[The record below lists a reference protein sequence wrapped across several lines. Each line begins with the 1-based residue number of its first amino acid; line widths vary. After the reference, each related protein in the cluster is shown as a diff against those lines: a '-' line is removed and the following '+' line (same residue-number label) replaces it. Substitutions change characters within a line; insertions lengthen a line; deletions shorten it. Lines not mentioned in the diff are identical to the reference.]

1 MLEIAILAIVIAL
14 IFDFVNGFNDSANSV
29 ATVIGTRVLRPLQAV
44 ALSAAANFAGPF
56 IFGVA
61 VATTIA
67 KGIVSPDEITVYMII
82 GGLAGA
88 IAWSSLCTYFG
99 LPISN
104 SHSLIGGI
112 MGAGIAGLG
121 FEQLVFGGL
130 TKVFAGIIIAPIG
143 GMIFGI
149 ALAGAIIVFLANRRP
164 AIVNRTFG
172 RLQII
177 SSAWFALTHGANDG
191 QKTMGIIV
199 LILFS
204 ADLISEI
211 HMPLWVIFAAA
222 SAMGLGTFFGGYKV
236 IKTLGVRVTRLRPYQ
251 GFAAETGG
259 GLMLAVFAIFG
270 IPASTTHAIT
280 GTIMGAGAARR
291 KTCSS
296 LESQQADHIFLGN
309 YHTRSRWT
317 WNCIYLRN
325 PFVCIA
331 IHKEVSS
338 STKNI
343 SIH

>member
-1 MLEIAILAIVIAL
+1 MYELAIAAIIVAL

-29 ATVIGTRVLRPLQAV
+29 ATVIGTRVLKPLHAV
-44 ALSAAANFAGPF
+44 ALSAAANFIGPF
-56 IFGVA
+56 VFGVA

-112 MGAGIAGLG
+112 MGAAIIGLG
-121 FEQLVFGGL
+121 FETLVYGGL

-143 GMIFGI
+143 GIAFGM
-149 ALAGAIIVFLANRRP
+149 ALAGIIIAVFARRRP
-164 AIVNRTFG
+164 AVVNRTFG
-172 RLQII
+172 RLSII
-177 SSAWFALTHGANDG
+177 SSAWLALTHGANDG

-204 ADLISEI
+204 AGIISEI
-211 HMPLWVIFAAA
+211 HMPLWVIVAAA

-236 IKTLGVRVTRLRPYQ
+236 IKTLGLKITRLKPYQ
-251 GFAAETGG
+251 GFAAQTGG
-259 GLMLAVFAIFG
+259 GMMLAIFAVLG

-280 GTIMGAGAARR
+280 GSVMGAGAARR
-291 KTCSS
+291 KRAVRWKVSR
-296 LESQQADHIFLGN
+296 QIIFSWVITIPGAAGLAITFT
-309 YHTRSRWT
+309 YIIH
-317 WNCIYLRN
+317 L
-325 PFVCIA
+325 FV
-331 IHKEVSS
+331 
-338 STKNI
+338 
-343 SIH
+343 

>member
-1 MLEIAILAIVIAL
+1 MYELAIGAIIVAL

-29 ATVIGTRVLRPLQAV
+29 ATVIGTRVLKPLHAV
-44 ALSAAANFAGPF
+44 ALSAAANFIGPF
-56 IFGVA
+56 VFGVA

-112 MGAGIAGLG
+112 MGAGIIGLG
-121 FEQLVFGGL
+121 FEQLVYGGL

-143 GMIFGI
+143 GIIFGMVLVGIII
-149 ALAGAIIVFLANRRP
+149 AVFAKRKP
-164 AIVNRTFG
+164 AVVNRTFG
-172 RLQII
+172 RLSII
-177 SSAWFALTHGANDG
+177 SSAWLALTHGANDG

-236 IKTLGVRVTRLRPYQ
+236 IKTLGLKITRLKPYQ
-251 GFAAETGG
+251 GFAAQTGG
-259 GLMLAVFAIFG
+259 GVMLAIFAILG

-280 GTIMGAGAARR
+280 GSVMGAGAARR
-291 KTCSS
+291 IRAVRWRVSR
-296 LESQQADHIFLGN
+296 QIIFSWVITIPGAAGLAIAFT
-309 YHTRSRWT
+309 YIIH
-317 WNCIYLRN
+317 L
-325 PFVCIA
+325 FV
-331 IHKEVSS
+331 
-338 STKNI
+338 
-343 SIH
+343 

>member
-1 MLEIAILAIVIAL
+1 MYELAVVAIIIAL

-29 ATVIGTRVLRPLQAV
+29 ATVIGTRVLRPLHAV
-44 ALSAAANFAGPF
+44 TISALANFAGPF

-67 KGIVSPDEITVYMII
+67 KGIVSPDQITVYMIM
-82 GGLAGA
+82 GGLVGA
-88 IAWSSLCTYFG
+88 IVWSSLCTYFG

-112 MGAGIAGLG
+112 MGAGIIGLG
-121 FEQLVFGGL
+121 FEQLVYGGL

-143 GMIFGI
+143 GIVFGM
-149 ALAGAIIVFLANRRP
+149 ALAGIIIAVLAKRRP
-164 AIVNRTFG
+164 AVVNRTFG

-204 ADLISEI
+204 AGIISEI

-236 IKTLGVRVTRLRPYQ
+236 IKTLGLKVTRLKPYQ

-259 GLMLAVFAIFG
+259 GMMLAIFAILG

-291 KTCSS
+291 KRAVRWKVSR
-296 LESQQADHIFLGN
+296 QIIFSWVITIPGAAGLAIAFT
-309 YHTRSRWT
+309 YIIH
-317 WNCIYLRN
+317 L
-325 PFVCIA
+325 FV
-331 IHKEVSS
+331 
-338 STKNI
+338 
-343 SIH
+343 

>member
-1 MLEIAILAIVIAL
+1 MIEIAIAAIIIAL

-29 ATVIGTRVLRPLQAV
+29 ATVIGTRVLKPLHAV
-44 ALSAAANFAGPF
+44 ALSAAANFVGPF
-56 IFGVA
+56 VFGVA

-112 MGAGIAGLG
+112 MGAGIIGLG
-121 FEQLVFGGL
+121 FEQLVYGGL
-130 TKVFAGIIIAPIG
+130 TKVFTGIIIAPIG
-143 GMIFGI
+143 G
-149 ALAGAIIVFLANRRP
+149 IVFGMVLVGIIIAVFAKRKP

-172 RLQII
+172 RLSII
-177 SSAWFALTHGANDG
+177 SSAWLALTHGANDG

-211 HMPLWVIFAAA
+211 HMPLWVILAAA

-236 IKTLGVRVTRLRPYQ
+236 IKTLGLKITRLKPYQ
-251 GFAAETGG
+251 GFAAQTGG
-259 GLMLAVFAIFG
+259 GVMLAIFAILG

-280 GTIMGAGAARR
+280 GSVMGAGAARR
-291 KTCSS
+291 IRAVRWKVSR
-296 LESQQADHIFLGN
+296 QIIFSWVITIPGAAGLAIAFT
-309 YHTRSRWT
+309 YIIH
-317 WNCIYLRN
+317 L
-325 PFVCIA
+325 FV
-331 IHKEVSS
+331 
-338 STKNI
+338 
-343 SIH
+343 

>member
-1 MLEIAILAIVIAL
+1 MYELAIVAIIVAL

-29 ATVIGTRVLRPLQAV
+29 ATVIGTRVLRPIHAV
-44 ALSAAANFAGPF
+44 ALSAAANFIGPF
-56 IFGVA
+56 VFGVA

-112 MGAGIAGLG
+112 MGAAIIGLG
-121 FEQLVFGGL
+121 FEQLVYGGL

-143 GMIFGI
+143 GVIFGMVLVGIII
-149 ALAGAIIVFLANRRP
+149 AVFAKYRP
-164 AIVNRTFG
+164 AVVNRTFG
-172 RLQII
+172 RLSII
-177 SSAWFALTHGANDG
+177 SSAWLALTHGANDG

-236 IKTLGVRVTRLRPYQ
+236 IKTLGLKITRLKPYQ
-251 GFAAETGG
+251 GFAAQTGG
-259 GLMLAVFAIFG
+259 GVMLAIFAILG

-280 GTIMGAGAARR
+280 GSVMGAGAARR
-291 KTCSS
+291 IRAVRWKVSR
-296 LESQQADHIFLGN
+296 QIIFSWVITIPGAAGLAIAFT
-309 YHTRSRWT
+309 YIIH
-317 WNCIYLRN
+317 L
-325 PFVCIA
+325 FV
-331 IHKEVSS
+331 
-338 STKNI
+338 
-343 SIH
+343 

>member
-1 MLEIAILAIVIAL
+1 MIELAIAAIIVAL

-29 ATVIGTRVLRPLQAV
+29 ATVIGTRVLKPLHAV
-44 ALSAAANFAGPF
+44 ALSAAANFVGPF
-56 IFGVA
+56 VFGVA

-112 MGAGIAGLG
+112 MGAGIIGLG
-121 FEQLVFGGL
+121 FEQLVYGGL

-143 GMIFGI
+143 GIIFGMVLVGIII
-149 ALAGAIIVFLANRRP
+149 AVFAKRKP
-164 AIVNRTFG
+164 AVVNRTFG
-172 RLQII
+172 RLSII
-177 SSAWFALTHGANDG
+177 SSAWLALTHGANDG

-236 IKTLGVRVTRLRPYQ
+236 IKTLGLKITRLKPYQ
-251 GFAAETGG
+251 GFAAQTGG
-259 GLMLAVFAIFG
+259 GVMLAIFALLG

-280 GTIMGAGAARR
+280 GSVMGAGAARR
-291 KTCSS
+291 IRAVRWRVSR
-296 LESQQADHIFLGN
+296 QIIFSWVITIPGAAGLAIAFT
-309 YHTRSRWT
+309 YIIH
-317 WNCIYLRN
+317 L
-325 PFVCIA
+325 FV
-331 IHKEVSS
+331 
-338 STKNI
+338 
-343 SIH
+343 

>member
-1 MLEIAILAIVIAL
+1 MIEIAIAAIIIAL
-14 IFDFVNGFNDSANSV
+14 IFDFVNGFNVSANSV
-29 ATVIGTRVLRPLQAV
+29 ATVIGTRVLKPLHAV
-44 ALSAAANFAGPF
+44 ALSAAANFVGPF
-56 IFGVA
+56 VFGVA

-112 MGAGIAGLG
+112 MGAGIIGLG
-121 FEQLVFGGL
+121 FEQLVYGGL

-143 GMIFGI
+143 GIIFGMI
-149 ALAGAIIVFLANRRP
+149 LVGIIITVFAKRKP
-164 AIVNRTFG
+164 AVVNRTFG

-211 HMPLWVIFAAA
+211 HMPLWVILAAA

-236 IKTLGVRVTRLRPYQ
+236 IKTLGLKITRLKPYQ
-251 GFAAETGG
+251 GFAAQTGG
-259 GLMLAVFAIFG
+259 GVMLAIFAILG

-280 GTIMGAGAARR
+280 GSVMGAGAARR
-291 KTCSS
+291 IRAVRWRVSR
-296 LESQQADHIFLGN
+296 QIIFSWVITIPGAAGLAIAFT
-309 YHTRSRWT
+309 YIIH
-317 WNCIYLRN
+317 L
-325 PFVCIA
+325 FV
-331 IHKEVSS
+331 
-338 STKNI
+338 
-343 SIH
+343 

>member
-1 MLEIAILAIVIAL
+1 MIEIAIGAIIVAL

-29 ATVIGTRVLRPLQAV
+29 ATVIGTRVLRPIHAV
-44 ALSAAANFAGPF
+44 AISAVANFVGPF

-67 KGIVSPDEITVYMII
+67 KGIVSPDDITVYMII

-88 IAWSSLCTYFG
+88 ISWSTICTYFG

-121 FEQLVFGGL
+121 FEKLVFDGL
-130 TKVFAGIIIAPIG
+130 TKVFAGIVIAPVG

-149 ALAGAIIVFLANRRP
+149 ALTGIIITLLARRKP
-164 AIVNRTFG
+164 AIVNKTFG

-204 ADLISEI
+204 AGMIPELE
-211 HMPLWVIFAAA
+211 MPLWVIFAAA
-222 SAMGLGTFFGGYKV
+222 TAMGLGTFFGGYKV
-236 IKTLGVRVTRLRPYQ
+236 IKTLGVKVTRLRPYQ

-259 GLMLAVFAIFG
+259 GVMLAIFATLG

-280 GTIMGAGAARR
+280 GTIMGSGAARR
-291 KTCSS
+291 KRAVRWKVSR
-296 LESQQADHIFLGN
+296 QIIFSWMITIPGAAGLGIAFTFII
-309 YHTRSRWT
+309 H
-317 WNCIYLRN
+317 L
-325 PFVCIA
+325 FV
-331 IHKEVSS
+331 
-338 STKNI
+338 
-343 SIH
+343 

>member
-1 MLEIAILAIVIAL
+1 MYELAIAAIIVAL

-29 ATVIGTRVLRPLQAV
+29 ATVIGTRVFRPIHAV
-44 ALSAAANFAGPF
+44 ALSAAANFIGPF
-56 IFGVA
+56 VFGVA

-112 MGAGIAGLG
+112 MGAGIIGLG
-121 FEQLVFGGL
+121 FEQLVYGGL

-143 GMIFGI
+143 GIIFGMVLVGIII
-149 ALAGAIIVFLANRRP
+149 AVFAKRKP
-164 AIVNRTFG
+164 AVVNRTFG
-172 RLQII
+172 RLSII
-177 SSAWFALTHGANDG
+177 SSVWLALTHGANDG

-199 LILFS
+199 LSLFS

-236 IKTLGVRVTRLRPYQ
+236 IKTLGLKITRLKPYQ
-251 GFAAETGG
+251 GFAAQTGG
-259 GLMLAVFAIFG
+259 GVMLAIFALLG

-291 KTCSS
+291 IRAVRWKVSR
-296 LESQQADHIFLGN
+296 QIIFSWVITIPGAAGLAIAFT
-309 YHTRSRWT
+309 YIIH
-317 WNCIYLRN
+317 L
-325 PFVCIA
+325 FV
-331 IHKEVSS
+331 
-338 STKNI
+338 
-343 SIH
+343 

>member
-1 MLEIAILAIVIAL
+1 MIEIAIAAIIVAL

-29 ATVIGTRVLRPLQAV
+29 ATVIGTRVLKPLHAV
-44 ALSAAANFAGPF
+44 ALSAAANFVGPF

-112 MGAGIAGLG
+112 MGAGIIGLG
-121 FEQLVFGGL
+121 FEQLVYGGL

-143 GMIFGI
+143 GIIFGMVLVGIII
-149 ALAGAIIVFLANRRP
+149 AVFAKRRP
-164 AIVNRTFG
+164 AVVNRTFG
-172 RLQII
+172 RLSII
-177 SSAWFALTHGANDG
+177 SSVWLALTHGANDG

-236 IKTLGVRVTRLRPYQ
+236 IKTLGLKITRLKPYQ
-251 GFAAETGG
+251 GFAAQTGG
-259 GLMLAVFAIFG
+259 GVMLAIFAILG

-280 GTIMGAGAARR
+280 GSVMGAGAARR
-291 KTCSS
+291 IRAVRWKVSR
-296 LESQQADHIFLGN
+296 QIIFSWVITIPGAAGLAIAFT
-309 YHTRSRWT
+309 YIIH
-317 WNCIYLRN
+317 L
-325 PFVCIA
+325 FV
-331 IHKEVSS
+331 
-338 STKNI
+338 
-343 SIH
+343 

>member
-1 MLEIAILAIVIAL
+1 MIEIAIAAIIVAL

-29 ATVIGTRVLRPLQAV
+29 ATVIGTRVLKPLHAV
-44 ALSAAANFAGPF
+44 ALSAAANFIGPF
-56 IFGVA
+56 VFGVA

-112 MGAGIAGLG
+112 MGAGIIGLG
-121 FEQLVFGGL
+121 FEQLVYGGL

-143 GMIFGI
+143 GIIFGMALVGIII
-149 ALAGAIIVFLANRRP
+149 AIFAKRRP
-164 AIVNRTFG
+164 AVVNRTFG
-172 RLQII
+172 RLSII
-177 SSAWFALTHGANDG
+177 SSAWLALTHGANDG

-236 IKTLGVRVTRLRPYQ
+236 IKTLGLKITRLKPYQ
-251 GFAAETGG
+251 GFAAQTGG
-259 GLMLAVFAIFG
+259 GVILAIFAILG

-280 GTIMGAGAARR
+280 GSVMGAGAARR
-291 KTCSS
+291 IRAVRWKVSR
-296 LESQQADHIFLGN
+296 QIIFSWVITIPGAAGLAIAFT
-309 YHTRSRWT
+309 YIIH
-317 WNCIYLRN
+317 L
-325 PFVCIA
+325 FV
-331 IHKEVSS
+331 
-338 STKNI
+338 
-343 SIH
+343 

>member
-1 MLEIAILAIVIAL
+1 MYELAIAAIIVAL

-29 ATVIGTRVLRPLQAV
+29 ATVIGTRVLRPIHAV
-44 ALSAAANFAGPF
+44 ALSAAANFIGPF
-56 IFGVA
+56 VFGVA

-112 MGAGIAGLG
+112 MGAAIIGLG
-121 FEQLVFGGL
+121 FETLVYGGL

-143 GMIFGI
+143 GIVFGM
-149 ALAGAIIVFLANRRP
+149 ALAGIIIAVFARRKP
-164 AIVNRTFG
+164 AVVNRTFG
-172 RLQII
+172 RLSII
-177 SSAWFALTHGANDG
+177 SSAWLALTHGANDG

-204 ADLISEI
+204 AGIISEI
-211 HMPLWVIFAAA
+211 HMPLWVIVAAA

-236 IKTLGVRVTRLRPYQ
+236 IKTLGLKITRLKPYQ
-251 GFAAETGG
+251 GFAAQTGG
-259 GLMLAVFAIFG
+259 GMMLAIFAVLG

-280 GTIMGAGAARR
+280 GSVMGAGAARR
-291 KTCSS
+291 KRAVRWKVSR
-296 LESQQADHIFLGN
+296 QIIFSWVITIPGAAGLAIAFT
-309 YHTRSRWT
+309 YIIH
-317 WNCIYLRN
+317 L
-325 PFVCIA
+325 FV
-331 IHKEVSS
+331 
-338 STKNI
+338 
-343 SIH
+343 

>member
-1 MLEIAILAIVIAL
+1 MIEIAIAAIIVAL

-29 ATVIGTRVLRPLQAV
+29 ATVIGTRVLRPLHAV

-56 IFGVA
+56 VFGVA

-112 MGAGIAGLG
+112 MGAGIIGLG

-143 GMIFGI
+143 GVIFGMV
-149 ALAGAIIVFLANRRP
+149 LVGIIITVFAKRRP
-164 AIVNRTFG
+164 AVVNRTFG

-236 IKTLGVRVTRLRPYQ
+236 IKTLGLRITRLKPYQ

-259 GLMLAVFAIFG
+259 GIMLAVFAILG

-291 KTCSS
+291 VRAVRWKVSR
-296 LESQQADHIFLGN
+296 QIIFSWVITIPGAAGLAIAFT
-309 YHTRSRWT
+309 YIIH
-317 WNCIYLRN
+317 L
-325 PFVCIA
+325 FV
-331 IHKEVSS
+331 
-338 STKNI
+338 
-343 SIH
+343 

>member
-1 MLEIAILAIVIAL
+1 MIEVAIGAIIVAL

-29 ATVIGTRVLRPLQAV
+29 ATVIGTRVLKPLHAV
-44 ALSAAANFAGPF
+44 ALSAAANFVGPF
-56 IFGVA
+56 VFGVA

-112 MGAGIAGLG
+112 MGAGIIGLG
-121 FEQLVFGGL
+121 FEQLVYGGL

-143 GMIFGI
+143 GIIFGMVLVGIII
-149 ALAGAIIVFLANRRP
+149 AVFAKRRP
-164 AIVNRTFG
+164 AVVNRTFG
-172 RLQII
+172 RLSII
-177 SSAWFALTHGANDG
+177 SSAWLALTHGANDG

-211 HMPLWVIFAAA
+211 HMPLWVILAAA

-236 IKTLGVRVTRLRPYQ
+236 IKTLGLKITRLKPYQ
-251 GFAAETGG
+251 GFAAQTGG
-259 GLMLAVFAIFG
+259 GVMLAIFAILG

-280 GTIMGAGAARR
+280 GSVMGAGAARR
-291 KTCSS
+291 IRAVRWRVSR
-296 LESQQADHIFLGN
+296 QIIFSWVITIPGAAGLAIAFT
-309 YHTRSRWT
+309 YIIH
-317 WNCIYLRN
+317 L
-325 PFVCIA
+325 FV
-331 IHKEVSS
+331 
-338 STKNI
+338 
-343 SIH
+343 

>member
-1 MLEIAILAIVIAL
+1 MIEIAIAAIIIAL

-29 ATVIGTRVLRPLQAV
+29 ATVIGTRVLRPIHAV
-44 ALSAAANFAGPF
+44 ALSAAANFVGPF
-56 IFGVA
+56 VFGVA

-112 MGAGIAGLG
+112 MGAGIIGLG
-121 FEQLVFGGL
+121 FEQLVYGGL

-143 GMIFGI
+143 GIIFGMVLVGIII
-149 ALAGAIIVFLANRRP
+149 AVFAKRKP
-164 AIVNRTFG
+164 AVVNRTFG
-172 RLQII
+172 RLSII
-177 SSAWFALTHGANDG
+177 SSAWLALTHGANDG

-236 IKTLGVRVTRLRPYQ
+236 IKTLGLKITRLKPYQ
-251 GFAAETGG
+251 GFAAQTGG
-259 GLMLAVFAIFG
+259 GVMLAIFAILG

-280 GTIMGAGAARR
+280 GSVMGAGAARR
-291 KTCSS
+291 IRAVRWRVSR
-296 LESQQADHIFLGN
+296 QIIFSWVITIPGAAGLAIAFT
-309 YHTRSRWT
+309 YIIH
-317 WNCIYLRN
+317 L
-325 PFVCIA
+325 FV
-331 IHKEVSS
+331 
-338 STKNI
+338 
-343 SIH
+343 

>member
-1 MLEIAILAIVIAL
+1 MIEIAIAAIIIAL

-29 ATVIGTRVLRPLQAV
+29 ATVIGTRVLKPLHAV
-44 ALSAAANFAGPF
+44 ALSAAANFVGPF
-56 IFGVA
+56 VFGVA

-112 MGAGIAGLG
+112 MGAGIIGLG
-121 FEQLVFGGL
+121 FEQLVYGGL
-130 TKVFAGIIIAPIG
+130 AKVFAGIIIAPIG
-143 GMIFGI
+143 GVIFGVVLVGIII
-149 ALAGAIIVFLANRRP
+149 AVFAKRRP
-164 AIVNRTFG
+164 AVVNRTFG

-177 SSAWFALTHGANDG
+177 SSTWFALTHGANDG

-211 HMPLWVIFAAA
+211 HMPLWVILAAA

-236 IKTLGVRVTRLRPYQ
+236 IKTLGLRITRLKPYQ

-259 GLMLAVFAIFG
+259 GIMLAAFAILG

-280 GTIMGAGAARR
+280 GSVMGAGAARR
-291 KTCSS
+291 IRAVRWKVSR
-296 LESQQADHIFLGN
+296 QIIFSWVITIPGAAGLAIAFT
-309 YHTRSRWT
+309 YIIH
-317 WNCIYLRN
+317 L
-325 PFVCIA
+325 FV
-331 IHKEVSS
+331 
-338 STKNI
+338 
-343 SIH
+343 

>member
-29 ATVIGTRVLRPLQAV
+29 ATVIGTRVLRPLHAV
-44 ALSAAANFAGPF
+44 TLSAAANFIGPF

-121 FEQLVFGGL
+121 FEQLVLGGL

-149 ALAGAIIVFLANRRP
+149 ALAGAIIVFLARRRP
-164 AIVNRTFG
+164 AVVNRTFG

-204 ADLISEI
+204 ANLIDEI

-222 SAMGLGTFFGGYKV
+222 GAMGLGTFFGGYKV
-236 IKTLGVRVTRLRPYQ
+236 IKTLGLKITRLKPYQ
-251 GFAAETGG
+251 GFAAQTGG
-259 GLMLAVFAIFG
+259 GLMLAIFAILG

-280 GTIMGAGAARR
+280 GSVMGSGAARR
-291 KTCSS
+291 KRAVRWKVSR
-296 LESQQADHIFLGN
+296 QIIFSWVITIPGAAGLAIAFT
-309 YHTRSRWT
+309 YIIH
-317 WNCIYLRN
+317 L
-325 PFVCIA
+325 FV
-331 IHKEVSS
+331 
-338 STKNI
+338 
-343 SIH
+343 

>member
-1 MLEIAILAIVIAL
+1 MIEIAIAAIIVAL

-29 ATVIGTRVLRPLQAV
+29 ATVIGTRVLKPLHAV
-44 ALSAAANFAGPF
+44 ALSAAANFVGPF

-112 MGAGIAGLG
+112 MGAGIIGLG
-121 FEQLVFGGL
+121 FEQLVYGGL

-143 GMIFGI
+143 GIIFGMALVGIII
-149 ALAGAIIVFLANRRP
+149 AVFAKRKP
-164 AIVNRTFG
+164 AVVNRTFG
-172 RLQII
+172 RLSII
-177 SSAWFALTHGANDG
+177 SSVWLALTHGANDG

-211 HMPLWVIFAAA
+211 HMPLWVILAAA

-236 IKTLGVRVTRLRPYQ
+236 IKTLGLKITRLKPYQ
-251 GFAAETGG
+251 GFAAQTGG
-259 GLMLAVFAIFG
+259 GVMLAIFAILG

-280 GTIMGAGAARR
+280 GSVMGAGAARR
-291 KTCSS
+291 IRAVRWRVSR
-296 LESQQADHIFLGN
+296 QIIFSWVITIPGAAGLAIAFT
-309 YHTRSRWT
+309 YIIH
-317 WNCIYLRN
+317 L
-325 PFVCIA
+325 FV
-331 IHKEVSS
+331 
-338 STKNI
+338 
-343 SIH
+343 

>member
-1 MLEIAILAIVIAL
+1 MIEVAIGAIIIAL

-29 ATVIGTRVLRPLQAV
+29 ATVIGTRVLKPLHAV
-44 ALSAAANFAGPF
+44 ALSAAANFIGPF

-88 IAWSSLCTYFG
+88 ISWSSLCTYFG

-121 FEQLVFGGL
+121 FEQLVYGGL

-143 GMIFGI
+143 GIIFGMALVGIVI
-149 ALAGAIIVFLANRRP
+149 AVFAKYRP
-164 AIVNRTFG
+164 AVVNRTFG
-172 RLQII
+172 RLSII
-177 SSAWFALTHGANDG
+177 SSAWLALTHGANDG

-211 HMPLWVIFAAA
+211 HMPLWVILAAA

-236 IKTLGVRVTRLRPYQ
+236 IKTLGFKITRLKPYQ
-251 GFAAETGG
+251 GFAAQTGG
-259 GLMLAVFAIFG
+259 GLMLAIFAILG

-280 GTIMGAGAARR
+280 GSVMGAGAARR
-291 KTCSS
+291 KRAVRWKVSR
-296 LESQQADHIFLGN
+296 QIIFSWIITIPGAAGLGIAFT
-309 YHTRSRWT
+309 YIIH
-317 WNCIYLRN
+317 L
-325 PFVCIA
+325 FV
-331 IHKEVSS
+331 
-338 STKNI
+338 
-343 SIH
+343 

>member
-1 MLEIAILAIVIAL
+1 MIEIAIGAIIVAL

-29 ATVIGTRVLRPLQAV
+29 ATVIGTRVLRPLHAV
-44 ALSAAANFAGPF
+44 ALSATANFVGPF
-56 IFGVA
+56 VFGVA

-112 MGAGIAGLG
+112 MGAGIIGLG
-121 FEQLVFGGL
+121 FEQLVYGGL

-149 ALAGAIIVFLANRRP
+149 ALAGAIIVFLAKRKP

-204 ADLISEI
+204 ANLIDEI

-222 SAMGLGTFFGGYKV
+222 GAMGLGTFFGGYKV
-236 IKTLGVRVTRLRPYQ
+236 IKTLGVKVTRLRPYQ

-259 GLMLAVFAIFG
+259 GLMLAVFAVFG

-291 KTCSS
+291 KRAVRWKVSR
-296 LESQQADHIFLGN
+296 QIIFSWVITIPGAAGLAIAFT
-309 YHTRSRWT
+309 YIIH
-317 WNCIYLRN
+317 L
-325 PFVCIA
+325 FV
-331 IHKEVSS
+331 
-338 STKNI
+338 
-343 SIH
+343 

>member
-1 MLEIAILAIVIAL
+1 MIEIAIAAIIIAL

-29 ATVIGTRVLRPLQAV
+29 ATVIGTRVLRPLHAV
-44 ALSAAANFAGPF
+44 ALSAAANFVGPF
-56 IFGVA
+56 VFGVA

-112 MGAGIAGLG
+112 MGAGIIGLG
-121 FEQLVFGGL
+121 FEQLVYGGL

-143 GMIFGI
+143 GIIFGMI
-149 ALAGAIIVFLANRRP
+149 LVGIIITVFAKRKP
-164 AIVNRTFG
+164 AVVNRTFG

-236 IKTLGVRVTRLRPYQ
+236 IKTLGLRVTRLKPYQ

-259 GLMLAVFAIFG
+259 GIMLAVFAILG

-291 KTCSS
+291 IRAVRWKVSR
-296 LESQQADHIFLGN
+296 QIIFSWVITIPGAAGLAIAFT
-309 YHTRSRWT
+309 YIIH
-317 WNCIYLRN
+317 L
-325 PFVCIA
+325 FV
-331 IHKEVSS
+331 
-338 STKNI
+338 
-343 SIH
+343 

>member
-1 MLEIAILAIVIAL
+1 MYELAIVAIIIAL

-29 ATVIGTRVLRPLQAV
+29 ATVIGTRVMKPLHAV
-44 ALSAAANFAGPF
+44 ALSAAANFVGPF
-56 IFGVA
+56 VFGVA

-112 MGAGIAGLG
+112 MGAAIIGLG
-121 FEQLVFGGL
+121 FETLVYGGL

-143 GMIFGI
+143 GIVFGM
-149 ALAGAIIVFLANRRP
+149 ALAGIIIAIFAKRKP
-164 AIVNRTFG
+164 AVVNRTFG
-172 RLQII
+172 RLSII
-177 SSAWFALTHGANDG
+177 SSAWLALTHGANDG

-204 ADLISEI
+204 AGIISEI
-211 HMPLWVIFAAA
+211 HMPLWVIVAAA

-236 IKTLGVRVTRLRPYQ
+236 IKTLGLKITRLKPYQ
-251 GFAAETGG
+251 GFAAQTGG
-259 GLMLAVFAIFG
+259 GMMLAIFAVLG

-280 GTIMGAGAARR
+280 GSVMGAGAARR
-291 KTCSS
+291 KRAVRWKVSR
-296 LESQQADHIFLGN
+296 QIIFSWVITIPGAAGLAIAFT
-309 YHTRSRWT
+309 YIIH
-317 WNCIYLRN
+317 L
-325 PFVCIA
+325 FV
-331 IHKEVSS
+331 
-338 STKNI
+338 
-343 SIH
+343 

>member
-1 MLEIAILAIVIAL
+1 MIEIAIVAIIVAL

-29 ATVIGTRVLRPLQAV
+29 ATVIGTRVLKPLHAV
-44 ALSAAANFAGPF
+44 ALSAAANFIGPF
-56 IFGVA
+56 VFGVA

-112 MGAGIAGLG
+112 MGAGIIGLG
-121 FEQLVFGGL
+121 FEQLVYGGL

-143 GMIFGI
+143 GIVFGM
-149 ALAGAIIVFLANRRP
+149 ALAGIIIAVFARRKP
-164 AIVNRTFG
+164 AVVNRTFG
-172 RLQII
+172 RLSII
-177 SSAWFALTHGANDG
+177 SSAWLALTHGANDG

-204 ADLISEI
+204 AGIISEI
-211 HMPLWVIFAAA
+211 HMPLWVIVAAA

-236 IKTLGVRVTRLRPYQ
+236 IKTLGLKITRLKPYQ
-251 GFAAETGG
+251 GFAAQTGG
-259 GLMLAVFAIFG
+259 GMMLAIFAVLG

-280 GTIMGAGAARR
+280 GSVMGAGAARR
-291 KTCSS
+291 KRAVRWKVSR
-296 LESQQADHIFLGN
+296 QIIFSWVITIPGAAGLAIAFT
-309 YHTRSRWT
+309 YIIH
-317 WNCIYLRN
+317 L
-325 PFVCIA
+325 FV
-331 IHKEVSS
+331 
-338 STKNI
+338 
-343 SIH
+343 

>member
-1 MLEIAILAIVIAL
+1 MLEIAIAAIIIAL

-29 ATVIGTRVLRPLQAV
+29 ATVIGTRVLRPLHAV
-44 ALSAAANFAGPF
+44 ALSAAANFVGPF
-56 IFGVA
+56 VFGVA

-88 IAWSSLCTYFG
+88 ITWSSLCTYFG

-112 MGAGIAGLG
+112 MGAGIIGLG
-121 FEQLVFGGL
+121 FEQLVYGGL

-143 GMIFGI
+143 GVAFGM
-149 ALAGAIIVFLANRRP
+149 ALAGIIIVVLAKRRP

-236 IKTLGVRVTRLRPYQ
+236 IRTLGLRVTRLKPYQ

-259 GLMLAVFAIFG
+259 GLMLAIFAIFG

-291 KTCSS
+291 KRAVRWKVSR
-296 LESQQADHIFLGN
+296 QIIFSWVITIPGAAGFAIAFTYIIHL
-309 YHTRSRWT
+309 
-317 WNCIYLRN
+317 
-325 PFVCIA
+325 FV
-331 IHKEVSS
+331 
-338 STKNI
+338 
-343 SIH
+343 

>member
-1 MLEIAILAIVIAL
+1 MIEVAIGAIIIAL

-29 ATVIGTRVLRPLQAV
+29 ATVIGTRVLKPLHAV
-44 ALSAAANFAGPF
+44 ALSAAANFIGPF

-88 IAWSSLCTYFG
+88 ISWSSLCTYFG

-121 FEQLVFGGL
+121 FEQLVYGGL

-143 GMIFGI
+143 GMIFGMVLVGIVI
-149 ALAGAIIVFLANRRP
+149 AVFAKYRP
-164 AIVNRTFG
+164 AVVNRTFG
-172 RLQII
+172 RLSII
-177 SSAWFALTHGANDG
+177 SSAWLALTHGANDG

-211 HMPLWVIFAAA
+211 HMPLWVILAAA
-222 SAMGLGTFFGGYKV
+222 SAMSLGTFFGGYKV
-236 IKTLGVRVTRLRPYQ
+236 IKTLGFKITRLKPYQ
-251 GFAAETGG
+251 GFAAQTGG
-259 GLMLAVFAIFG
+259 GLMLAIFAILG

-280 GTIMGAGAARR
+280 GSVMGAGAARR
-291 KTCSS
+291 KRAVRWKVSR
-296 LESQQADHIFLGN
+296 QIIFSWIITIPGAAGLGIAFT
-309 YHTRSRWT
+309 YIIH
-317 WNCIYLRN
+317 L
-325 PFVCIA
+325 FV
-331 IHKEVSS
+331 
-338 STKNI
+338 
-343 SIH
+343 

>member
-1 MLEIAILAIVIAL
+1 MIEVAIGAIIVAL

-29 ATVIGTRVLRPLQAV
+29 ATVIGTRVLKPLHAV
-44 ALSAAANFAGPF
+44 ALSAAANFIGPF

-121 FEQLVFGGL
+121 FEQLVYGGL

-143 GMIFGI
+143 GMIFGMVLVGIVI
-149 ALAGAIIVFLANRRP
+149 AVFAKYRP
-164 AIVNRTFG
+164 AVVNRTFG
-172 RLQII
+172 RLSII
-177 SSAWFALTHGANDG
+177 SSAWLALTHGANDG

-211 HMPLWVIFAAA
+211 HMPLWVILAAA

-236 IKTLGVRVTRLRPYQ
+236 IKTLGFKITRLKPYQ
-251 GFAAETGG
+251 GFAAQTGG
-259 GLMLAVFAIFG
+259 GLMLAIFAILG

-280 GTIMGAGAARR
+280 GSVMGAGAARR
-291 KTCSS
+291 KRAVRWKVSR
-296 LESQQADHIFLGN
+296 QIIFSWIITIPGAAGLGIAFT
-309 YHTRSRWT
+309 YIIH
-317 WNCIYLRN
+317 L
-325 PFVCIA
+325 FV
-331 IHKEVSS
+331 
-338 STKNI
+338 
-343 SIH
+343 

>member
-1 MLEIAILAIVIAL
+1 MYELAIAAIIIAL

-29 ATVIGTRVLRPLQAV
+29 ATVIGTRVLKPLHAV
-44 ALSAAANFAGPF
+44 ALSAAANFIGPF
-56 IFGVA
+56 VFGVA

-112 MGAGIAGLG
+112 MGAAIIGLG
-121 FEQLVFGGL
+121 FETLVYGGL

-143 GMIFGI
+143 GIAFGM
-149 ALAGAIIVFLANRRP
+149 ALAGIIIAVFARRKP
-164 AIVNRTFG
+164 AVVNRTFG
-172 RLQII
+172 RLSII
-177 SSAWFALTHGANDG
+177 SSAWLALTHGANDG

-211 HMPLWVIFAAA
+211 HMPLWVIIAPA

-236 IKTLGVRVTRLRPYQ
+236 IKTLGLKITRLKPYQ
-251 GFAAETGG
+251 GFAAQTGG
-259 GLMLAVFAIFG
+259 GMMLAIFAVLG

-280 GTIMGAGAARR
+280 GSVMGAGAARR
-291 KTCSS
+291 KRAVRWKVSR
-296 LESQQADHIFLGN
+296 QIIFSWVITIPGAAGLAIAFT
-309 YHTRSRWT
+309 YIIH
-317 WNCIYLRN
+317 L
-325 PFVCIA
+325 FV
-331 IHKEVSS
+331 
-338 STKNI
+338 
-343 SIH
+343 

>member
-1 MLEIAILAIVIAL
+1 MLELAIAAIIIAL

-29 ATVIGTRVLRPLQAV
+29 ATVIGTRVLRPIHAV
-44 ALSAAANFAGPF
+44 TLSAAANFAGPF

-88 IAWSSLCTYFG
+88 ITWSTLCTYFG

-121 FEQLVFGGL
+121 FEELVYGGL
-130 TKVFAGIIIAPIG
+130 TKVFAGIVIAPIG
-143 GMIFGI
+143 GMVFGI
-149 ALAGAIIVFLANRRP
+149 ALAGVIIVFFANRKP
-164 AIVNRTFG
+164 AIVNKTFG

-222 SAMGLGTFFGGYKV
+222 GAMGLGTFFGGYKV
-236 IKTLGVRVTRLRPYQ
+236 IKTLGVKITRLKPYQ

-259 GLMLAVFAIFG
+259 GLM
-270 IPASTTHAIT
+270 
-280 GTIMGAGAARR
+280 
-291 KTCSS
+291 
-296 LESQQADHIFLGN
+296 
-309 YHTRSRWT
+309 
-317 WNCIYLRN
+317 
-325 PFVCIA
+325 
-331 IHKEVSS
+331 
-338 STKNI
+338 
-343 SIH
+343 